1 MSANER
7 YQSITTTDVSGR
19 GSSPKGPK
27 LCRVNQGWPLGRGNG
42 HGSIVSR
49 LTRGASLLAVLAV
62 TMIAI
67 EPLPSGN
74 AFASDTLV
82 TAPPA
87 QHDGGGI
94 GPVADLIGD
103 LIAIMRDMVRDLE
116 DADEAIGGDMGPLVG
131 PVKSEVAGYLDNAEQ
146 LIDQILDPNVYPS
159 LDPPDAGSELLILS
173 PATLPGYAVDCRDL
187 AQDALDEA
195 MSKIVDYETIGTDL
209 KNIRTLLPS
218 YRAAA
223 GI

>member
-1 MSANER
+1 MSASER

-27 LCRVNQGWPLGRGNG
+27 LCRVNQGRPLGRGNG
-42 HGSIVSR
+42 HGSIASR
-49 LTRGASLLAVLAV
+49 LTRAASLLAVLAV
-62 TMIAI
+62 MVIAI

-82 TAPPA
+82 TALPA
-87 QHDGGGI
+87 QHGGGI

-103 LIAIMRDMVRDLE
+103 LIDIIDDMVRDLG
-116 DADEAIGGDMGPLVG
+116 DAEEAMGGDMGPLVG
-131 PVKSEVAGYLDNAEQ
+131 PVKSEVAGYLDKAEQ

-159 LDPPDAGSELLILS
+159 LDPPDAGSELLIMVI
-173 PATLPGYAVDCRDL
+173 PITLPGYAVDCRDL

-195 MSKIVDYETIGTDL
+195 MSKIVDYETIGTNL
-209 KNIRTLLPS
+209 KNIRTLLPT
-218 YRAAA
+218 YRDKA

>member
-1 MSANER
+1 MSASER

-27 LCRVNQGWPLGRGNG
+27 LCLFNQGLPLGRGNG

-74 AFASDTLV
+74 AFGSDTLV

-87 QHDGGGI
+87 QRGGGI
-94 GPVADLIGD
+94 GPVADFLGD
-103 LIAIMRDMVRDLE
+103 LLAILEDMIRDLQ
-116 DADEAIGGDMGPLVG
+116 DAEEAIGGDMGPLVG

-159 LDPPDAGSELLILS
+159 LDPPEAGSVQPIVS
-173 PATLPGYAVDCRDL
+173 PAILPEYAVDCRDL

-195 MSKIVDYETIGTDL
+195 MSRIVDYETIGTNL

-218 YRAAA
+218 YRAEA

>member
-1 MSANER
+1 MSASDR
-7 YQSITTTDVSGR
+7 YQYITTTDVSGR
-19 GSSPKGPK
+19 GSSQTGPK
-27 LCRVNQGWPLGRGNG
+27 LCRFNQGSPLGCGNG

-62 TMIAI
+62 MMIAI

-74 AFASDTLV
+74 AFGSDTLV

-87 QHDGGGI
+87 QQGGGI
-94 GPVADLIGD
+94 GPVADFLGD
-103 LIAIMRDMVRDLE
+103 LLAILEAMVRALE

-159 LDPPDAGSELLILS
+159 LVPPEAGSEEPIVS
-173 PATLPGYAVDCRDL
+173 PTTLPEYAVDSRDL

-195 MSKIVDYETIGTDL
+195 MSLFVDYESMGTNLRTI
-209 KNIRTLLPS
+209 KSLLPT
-218 YRAAA
+218 YRDKA

>member
-1 MSANER
+1 MSANDR

-19 GSSPKGPK
+19 GSSQRGPK
-27 LCRVNQGWPLGRGNG
+27 LYRFNQGWPLGRGNG

-62 TMIAI
+62 MMIAI

-87 QHDGGGI
+87 QHGGGI
-94 GPVADLIGD
+94 GPVAGLIDD
-103 LIAIMRDMVRDLE
+103 LIAILEAMIRDLQ

-159 LDPPDAGSELLILS
+159 LDPPEAGSVQPIVS
-173 PATLPGYAVDCRDL
+173 PAILPEYAVDCRDL
-187 AQDALDEA
+187 AQDAFDEA
-195 MSKIVDYETIGTDL
+195 LSLFVDYESIGTDL
-209 KNIRTLLPS
+209 RNIKSLLPT
-218 YRAAA
+218 YRDKA